1 MSSGDYLGR
10 EDEEIYIKPKF
21 KNKFKCVLIHQ
32 SALEQI
38 KSQIERLRQ
47 ENEQLRN
54 NNINSEMNLKIMT
67 DLVEQLKQELQ
78 EAKDMLAKCSPYII
92 KFISNDGISIFVE
105 CEFCGADGYNCID
118 THKPDCKYINM
129 IGGVE

>member
-1 MSSGDYLGR
+1 M
-10 EDEEIYIKPKF
+10 
-21 KNKFKCVLIHQ
+21 
-32 SALEQI
+32 
-38 KSQIERLRQ
+38 
-47 ENEQLRN
+47 
-54 NNINSEMNLKIMT
+54 KIMEGKYCHGCEFFKFGT
-67 DLVEQLKQELQ
+67 PTQV
-78 EAKDMLAKCSPYII
+78 KDMLAKCSPYII